1 MKYDTSAIEAIIQKI
16 EATEKQIFESALR
29 ENAQPPLKGE
39 ITAGK
44 LIYRGIKLVRQLN
57 GDECTSWLEQRG
69 ERISKKFHFD
79 GLSAISLIQN
89 L

>member
-16 EATEKQIFESALR
+16 EATEKEIFESALR
-29 ENAQPPLKGE
+29 ENAQPPIKGE

-44 LIYRGIKLVRQLN
+44 IRYRNIKLVRQWN
-57 GDECTSWLEQRG
+57 GNECTSWLEQRG
-69 ERISKKFHFD
+69 ERISKKFHLD
-79 GLSAISLIQN
+79 GISAISLIQN